1 MSESRPYARK
11 PVQLSSPVYDR
22 LEQMR
27 VERSAELGRFVSL
40 SEVIEQRLADQWST
54 P

>member
-1 MSESRPYARK
+1 MPEPRPYTRK

-40 SEVIEQRLADQWST
+40 SEVIEQLLADQWST